1 MTLYAYDGGRV
12 GTMQSWPCPT
22 RSPAKNVTPNPAS
35 ITLGLDFEDF
45 EGRLRGLRGTGTCE
59 KMRIRDFNGL
69 GIQEFVV

>member
-45 EGRLRGLRGTGTCE
+45 EGRLRGLRGTDGTFS
-59 KMRIRDFNGL
+59 DFWETTET
-69 GIQEFVV
+69 IQPP